1 MDIID
6 STPHELR
13 ARAIRYRSG
22 LGITDRRTR
31 EAMNELA
38 AEFEAMADRWDA
50 DSEQQPDKKVTA
62 RPGDVGRFL
71 PE

>member
-1 MDIID
+1 MNNEEYTVRFGESLTNLID
-6 STPHELR
+6 
-13 ARAIRYRSG
+13 AIGMRG
-22 LGITDRRTR
+22 G
-31 EAMNELA
+31 
-38 AEFEAMADRWDA
+38 EFEAMADRWDA

>member
-1 MDIID
+1 
-6 STPHELR
+6 
-13 ARAIRYRSG
+13 
-22 LGITDRRTR
+22 
-31 EAMNELA
+31 MNELA

-50 DSEQQPDKKVTA
+50 DSEQQPHKKVTA